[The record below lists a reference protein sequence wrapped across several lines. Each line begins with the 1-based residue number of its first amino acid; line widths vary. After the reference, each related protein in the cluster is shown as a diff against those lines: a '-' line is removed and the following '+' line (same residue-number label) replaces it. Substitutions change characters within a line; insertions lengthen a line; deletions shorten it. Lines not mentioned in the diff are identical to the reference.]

1 MCPEFIHVGCVMMV
15 LLIDDDDR
23 IREAFARLL
32 RGRGWTIMQA
42 RNPMEAVALYAQVHV
57 VVSDWDMPH
66 GGGSRVMEEST
77 KPVVFMTGNDNVIA
91 KLRDAGR
98 IVVEKPATVE
108 QLTKAVNFAL
118 HGLVG

>member
-1 MCPEFIHVGCVMMV
+1 MMV